1 VLLERPVSVVFIQ
14 LGIGDANGSQ
24 QEGKSHSTTY
34 SGLVLELN
42 YFLLYLG
49 TILDSSRAWV
59 IIMGF
64 ICICLFGMRICWV
77 RLKEDKEGCFQRLL
91 FNLTFCLI
99 VIVMLLDTLSSV
111 DEIRASIYCI

>member
-1 VLLERPVSVVFIQ
+1 MLLERPVSVVFIQ

-77 RLKEDKEGCFQRLL
+77 RLKEDKEGCFQLLL